1 MKTISKLYRT
11 TRPFILPVI
20 AACLLVAPAGAV
32 GPTPGTARTNEGSSN
47 GACTRIATLGSTNE
61 ATIESKKAAMQTDF
75 ANRLTK
81 ITSERTQVDQ
91 KVATFRVNLAK
102 TFDDKVVK
110 LEAQKNLSDTQ
121 KAAIETF
128 KTDMT
133 TAEATREK
141 AVDSARQTY
150 REGLLQ
156 AINDRQTAL
165 ASAVNAFQTSVTD
178 AFSTAASNCSD
189 AGAMQTL
196 KTTVKSARETLQG
209 TRNDNKVGSTVSQLA
224 ATRNASIKA
233 ADQAFAQSAAS
244 YGKTLA
250 TALAATT
257 NPSAQ

>member
-1 MKTISKLYRT
+1 MKTISKLYRVT
-11 TRPFILPVI
+11 SPFILPVI
-20 AACLLVAPAGAV
+20 IASLIVTPAGAV
-32 GPTPGTARTNEGSSN
+32 GPTPGTAKVNEGN
-47 GACTRIATLGSTNE
+47 GACTRITTLGSTNE
-61 ATIESKKAAMQTDF
+61 ATIGSKKAAMQADF

-81 ITSERTQVDQ
+81 ITSEKSQVDQ
-91 KVATFRVNLAK
+91 KVTTFRANLAK
-102 TFDDKVVK
+102 TFNDKVAK
-110 LEAQKNLSDTQ
+110 LEAQKNLSATQ

-141 AVDSARQTY
+141 AVDAARQTY
-150 REGLLQ
+150 REGLFQ
-156 AINDRQTAL
+156 AINDRQVAL
-165 ASAVNAFQTSVTD
+165 TSAVEAFQAAVTD

-189 AGAMQTL
+189 TGAMQTL
-196 KTTVKSARETLQG
+196 KTTVKSARETLQ
-209 TRNDNKVGSTVSQLA
+209 TARSNNKVGSTVSQLA

-250 TALAATT
+250 AALAANT